1 MAEVKAQLM
10 YIEHRMSLGSS
21 SSDNTFITSIIGDWW
36 RRNHDHH
43 DVSDKEDNVEHEDFE
58 EDALILNII

>member
-10 YIEHRMSLGSS
+10 YIEHRLAFGSS
-21 SSDNTFITSIIGDWW
+21 STDNTSITGDWW
-36 RRNHDHH
+36 RKNHDHH
-43 DVSDKEDNVEHEDFE
+43 DVTDKEDNVEHEDFE